1 MRVQQS
7 RPLNP
12 FPDFSG
18 VKEEAVKK
26 VFNDLSEALIKIHR
40 NISDDINTMQNLDAV
55 DSLPT
60 ATKEYQGR
68 MVLLKGSGTGAD
80 KLYLGVGTGSGGY
93 DFKEITI

>member
-1 MRVQQS
+1 MRVQLS
-7 RPLNP
+7 RPLSP
-12 FPDFSG
+12 FPEFNNIKD
-18 VKEEAVKK
+18 EAVKEFCK
-26 VFNDLSEALIKIHR
+26 DLAEALSKIHR
-40 NISDDINTMQNLDAV
+40 NISDDISSMQNIDVV

-93 DFKEITI
+93 DFKEISL